1 MTKPFHLAW
10 FLGQSFASK
19 NWRSTWAGSA
29 SDVARWMMPDLFIAN
44 NAGYRVSWQTSL
56 GGIPPQLFEINK
68 KKWSGDHCSLDPEIT
83 KGIFFS
89 NRRYDVAG
97 VNILDIYPTICR
109 ELGVSL
115 PGDLDGR
122 ELAPVH

>member
-1 MTKPFHLAW
+1 MRHVRRREEVYKGFDE
-10 FLGQSFASK
+10 
-19 NWRSTWAGSA
+19 N
-29 SDVARWMMPDLFIAN
+29 VIPDLFVAN

-89 NRRYDVAG
+89 NRRFDLAN

-115 PGDLDGR
+115 PEDLDGR
-122 ELAPVH
+122 ELAPRN